1 MELQITKTT
10 LSPDEVKIVE
20 SLPKVYSD
28 LVALRLEHPFSSYHP
43 TKHKAICIQIITFCY
58 SYSGQASNGSI
69 PIQSEELLRLMP
81 EFKDLT
87 VSELKKAFTD
97 GLDGIYGPYFGLCGK
112 TYKFFLKSFKTQIN
126 RSKAWIEFQNRLDTP
141 KSERV
146 VYYKDDVLKPMI
158 LDSFKVYKD
167 TGIMPYSATG
177 CAFFYD
183 KIKEYKGVKTLIVGD
198 FNEIK
203 QRAIKEYHALRK
215 GREKEIEAVKQVFK
229 GDIYECD
236 TKKVALRM
244 YWDSIETLTI

>member
-28 LVALRLEHPFSSYHP
+28 LVALRLEKPFSSYHP
-43 TKHKAICIQIITFCY
+43 TQQKTVCIQIVTYCY

-97 GLDGIYGPYFGLCGK
+97 GLDGVYGPYFGLCGK

-146 VYYKDDVLKPMI
+146 VFYTRERLTEMMRRDFKDFKDKGDTPLTTIVCGLYYDLLLELMNVKELIPNELVENK
-158 LDSFKVYKD
+158 KK
-167 TGIMPYSATG
+167 GIEAYR
-177 CAFFYD
+177 
-183 KIKEYKGVKTLIVGD
+183 
-198 FNEIK
+198 N
-203 QRAIKEYHALRK
+203 QRK
-215 GREKEIEAVKQVFK
+215 GREKEIDKVVELY
-229 GDIYECD
+229 GDSIYNNEI
-236 TKKVALRM
+236 KKVALRM
-244 YWDSIETLTI
+244 YWDSIDNLTI